1 MIKTRG
7 VGQGKLP
14 TKKEKH
20 SKLNSESS
28 MVQSTDMQTKGGE
41 IGMLEEEERWE
52 RVRESRKST

>member
-1 MIKTRG
+1 MIKSRG
-7 VGQGKLP
+7 VGQGKLH
-14 TKKEKH
+14 TKKKH

-28 MVQSTDMQTKGGE
+28 MVQSTDMQTEGGE